1 MYPANKLRKGMV
13 ILFNGKPHRVVKA
26 AQARTARG
34 GTTIQS
40 KLQSLEDQR
49 YQEYRWSAT
58 EKFERAVLDEVSME
72 YLYQDGDSYCFMNTE
87 NSEQIMIYREDLG
100 DAVQYLTPNTPARV
114 LFFDQKAIGVAL
126 PPTVTLA
133 IAETGP
139 NVKGST
145 VTASNKPATCETGLV
160 VQVPLFVETGEK
172 IVVNTADG
180 SYESRAKGE

>member
-13 ILFNGKPHRVVKA
+13 ILFNGKPHRVVQA
-26 AQARTARG
+26 ALTKTGRG
-34 GTTIQS
+34 GATIQS
-40 KLQSLEDQR
+40 KLKNLETQS

-58 EKFERAVLDEVSME
+58 EKFERAMLDEVAME
-72 YLYQDGDSYCFMNTE
+72 FLYQDGDSYCFMNTE
-87 NSEQIMIYREDLG
+87 NYEQIMIHRDDLG
-100 DAVQYLTPNTPARV
+100 DTVQYLIPNTPARV
-114 LFFDQKAIGVAL
+114 VFFDQKAIGVEL

-133 IAETGP
+133 ITETGP

-145 VTASNKPATCETGLV
+145 VTASNKPATLETGLV

-180 SYESRAKGE
+180 TYESRAKGE